1 MICVLYALVCEI
13 SFLYIS
19 KFLQSNGMFHGNQV
33 ETHVRVEDRLQLA
46 LFLANK
52 QYLGRNRFFAHTVSL
67 GSHRNNGW
75 WFCVACCFFSCGTD
89 NWVMFSGGML
99 STTIS

>member
-1 MICVLYALVCEI
+1 ML
-13 SFLYIS
+13 
-19 KFLQSNGMFHGNQV
+19 HGNRV
-33 ETHVRVEDRLQLA
+33 ETHVKGEDRLQLA

-52 QYLGRNRFFAHTVSL
+52 QYLSRNIFFAHTVSV
-67 GSHRNNGW
+67 GSHRNN
-75 WFCVACCFFSCGTD
+75 FCVACCFFSCGTD